1 MRVCRSA
8 AAGEVIPA
16 GQRGAPA
23 RPGAAPSGSGPAP
36 SGSGPAPSG
45 SGPAPSGSGPAPS
58 GPLAR
63 WRRVTAW
70 ALAVAGLI
78 AYNWWLLVPFKPGLM
93 TSPNELFSNLEVN
106 GQPYATAMQ
115 HADLLSGILLFAA
128 FVLAGR
134 TTIADGR
141 RDWLAMLVF
150 ATGGAAGGLFPEVC
164 ADGISA
170 VCRQQEWHFQLPAS
184 QYIHIVAGIVEF
196 TGITVA
202 LFLAIRRT
210 RGSQSRTA
218 RLYRRIGTGALI
230 CYPLLGLAYLVNRM
244 GGVMEAV
251 FFIGFTVM
259 VMTWMAERLTHRAG
273 LPLEGVAL
281 RPDEHCG
288 ERGVSRRRVAPSV
301 AGRPRG
307 MGNPR
312 SHHLGGA

>member
-1 MRVCRSA
+1 MRVCGSA
-8 AAGEVIPA
+8 AADEVIPA
-16 GQRGAPA
+16 ERREVPA
-23 RPGAAPSGSGPAP
+23 SPGLGAALSSRDHAPSGPAP
-36 SGSGPAPSG
+36 SSPRHSPSSAALSSRDHASGNGHRLP
-45 SGPAPSGSGPAPS
+45 
-58 GPLAR
+58 GPLSR
-63 WRRVTAW
+63 WRQVTAW

-128 FVLAGR
+128 FVVAGR
-134 TTIADGR
+134 TTIAAGR

-150 ATGGAAGGLFPEVC
+150 ALGGAGGGLFPEVC

-202 LFLAIRRT
+202 LFVAIRRT
-210 RGSQSRTA
+210 RASQSRTA

-230 CYPLLGLAYLVNRM
+230 CYPLLGLAYLLNRM

-259 VMTWMAERLTHRAG
+259 VVTWMAERLAHRAPAG
-273 LPLEGVAL
+273 NKPQRVLA
-281 RPDEHCG
+281 
-288 ERGVSRRRVAPSV
+288 SRRMA
-301 AGRPRG
+301 
-307 MGNPR
+307 
-312 SHHLGGA
+312 